1 MKKYLYTTLVTNEK
15 FLNGLLYFYEFWKR
29 TNSKYEFI
37 AMVTNNLTEEQLKKI
52 NHIPYKIIQYYTIE
66 NDEYHARYSDTI
78 NKIQIFDF
86 IEYDRICFIDTDI
99 ILFENLDYLLE
110 NFDDSFEFCSSLNKG
125 RDLLRGEVFVIKP
138 KKNFCSYLLKQSWVF
153 QQYDDENIF
162 SKLFR
167 DNYLEYN
174 FEYLSLKLW
183 HDIGSIKY
191 WEIFNFNSKIFSLLP
206 YKFIKNFIAFYIQYK
221 ERLLEYE

>member
-15 FLNGLLYFYEFWKR
+15 FLSGLLYFYEFWKR

-52 NHIPYKIIQYYTIE
+52 NHIPYKIIQYYTIK

-110 NFDDSFEFCSSLNKG
+110 NFDDNFEFCSSLNKG

-191 WEIFNFNSKIFSLLP
+191 WEIFNFNSQIFSLLP

>member
-1 MKKYLYTTLVTNEK
+1 MEKYLYTTLVTNEK
-15 FLNGLLYFYEFWKR
+15 FLNGLLYFYKFWKR

-52 NHIPYKIIQYYTIE
+52 NHIPYKIIQYYTIK

-86 IEYDRICFIDTDI
+86 IEYDRICFINTDI

-110 NFDDSFEFCSSLNKG
+110 NFDDNFEFCSSLNKG
-125 RDLLRGEVFVIKP
+125 RDLFRGEVFVIKP
-138 KKNFCSYLLKQSWVF
+138 KKNFCSYLLEQDWVF

-167 DNYLEYN
+167 EEYLEYN
-174 FEYLSLKLW
+174 FEYLNHKIW
-183 HDIGSIKY
+183 HDIGGIKY
-191 WEIFNFNSKIFSLLP
+191 WELIKYNYKIFTLLP
-206 YKFIKNFIAFYIQYK
+206 YNYIKNFIKFWMAYK
-221 ERLLEYE
+221 DII

>member
-37 AMVTNNLTEEQLKKI
+37 AMVTNNLTKEQLKKI
-52 NHIPYKIIQYYTIE
+52 NHIPYKIIQYYTIK

-110 NFDDSFEFCSSLNKG
+110 NFDDNFEFCSSLNKG

-191 WEIFNFNSKIFSLLP
+191 WEIFNFNSQIFSLLP